1 MILFTVA
8 VGLVRILGGPGDVD
22 RMMAAQ
28 LIGTG
33 GIGSLLLIAAATGA
47 RGVEDVALGLALLAA
62 FASAAFVNS
71 GAPAEDSDAADGP
84 MSFVDLFSIV
94 AIGAGAFFFLAGTV
108 GLLRFP
114 DALSRL
120 HALTK
125 ADNLGL
131 GLIVLGL
138 LPRAESPLAAFKLVA
153 IWALVQLAGATTAQL
168 VGRARAAQGNGRM
181 SVLQALDIGL
191 AFLVFAV
198 AAWTIF
204 ARGAFAA
211 TVGYVVYGLLLSLV
225 WIRLFAVDVALTE
238 AAIGSGVTGVLLIGA
253 AARLRGA
260 ETEDEKSLSGLPR
273 LFAAVLCILV
283 ALALAWV
290 VLLFPDEGPSLAPQ
304 SMQHLPETG
313 LGNPVTAVLIAYRA
327 FDTML
332 EKVVLVLAVVGVWS
346 LAVDRYWGGAPG
358 EARAERPEPTLAL
371 LAQVLAPLG
380 ILVGVHIFWVGADEP
395 GGAFQGGAI
404 LAAMW
409 IIVMMAR
416 LTEAP
421 PTSAFW
427 LRLALV
433 AGPLVFLVAGVAG
446 AIFAGG
452 FFAYPP
458 GFAKPVILFIEA
470 FMVLSIAVT
479 LPMLV
484 AGPPRREPKVDG
496 SP

>member
-1 MILFTVA
+1 
-8 VGLVRILGGPGDVD
+8 
-22 RMMAAQ
+22 
-28 LIGTG
+28 
-33 GIGSLLLIAAATGA
+33 
-47 RGVEDVALGLALLAA
+47 
-62 FASAAFVNS
+62 
-71 GAPAEDSDAADGP
+71 
-84 MSFVDLFSIV
+84 
-94 AIGAGAFFFLAGTV
+94 
-108 GLLRFP
+108 
-114 DALSRL
+114 
-120 HALTK
+120 
-125 ADNLGL
+125 
-131 GLIVLGL
+131 
-138 LPRAESPLAAFKLVA
+138 
-153 IWALVQLAGATTAQL
+153 
-168 VGRARAAQGNGRM
+168 M

-204 ARGAFAA
+204 ARGGFAA

-260 ETEDEKSLSGLPR
+260 ETEADEKSLRGLPR
-273 LFAAVLCILV
+273 LFIAGLCVLV
-283 ALALAWV
+283 ALALAAV
-290 VLLFPDEGPSLAPQ
+290 VLLFPDSGPSLAPQ
-304 SMQHLPETG
+304 AMRHLPETG

-332 EKVVLVLAVVGVWS
+332 EKAVLVLAVVGVWS
-346 LAVDRYWGGAPG
+346 LAADRYWGGAPG
-358 EARAERPEPTLAL
+358 EARAERPEPTLAF

-380 ILVGVHIFWVGADEP
+380 ILVGIHIFWVGADEP

-409 IIVMMAR
+409 MIVMMAR

-421 PTSAFW
+421 RTSAFW

-433 AGPLVFLVAGVAG
+433 AGPLVFLIAGVGG
-446 AIFAGG
+446 AIFAGR

-458 GFAKPVILFIEA
+458 GFAKPAILFIEA
-470 FMVLSIAVT
+470 FMVLSIAVA

-484 AGPPRREPKVDG
+484 AGPPRREPRADR
-496 SP
+496 SR

>member
-1 MILFTVA
+1 
-8 VGLVRILGGPGDVD
+8 
-22 RMMAAQ
+22 
-28 LIGTG
+28 
-33 GIGSLLLIAAATGA
+33 
-47 RGVEDVALGLALLAA
+47 
-62 FASAAFVNS
+62 
-71 GAPAEDSDAADGP
+71 
-84 MSFVDLFSIV
+84 
-94 AIGAGAFFFLAGTV
+94 
-108 GLLRFP
+108 
-114 DALSRL
+114 
-120 HALTK
+120 
-125 ADNLGL
+125 
-131 GLIVLGL
+131 
-138 LPRAESPLAAFKLVA
+138 
-153 IWALVQLAGATTAQL
+153 
-168 VGRARAAQGNGRM
+168 M

-198 AAWTIF
+198 AAWAIF
-204 ARGAFAA
+204 ASGAFAA

-260 ETEDEKSLSGLPR
+260 ETAGDEKPLSGLSR
-273 LFAAVLCILV
+273 LFAAGLCVLV
-283 ALALAWV
+283 TSALAGV
-290 VLLFPDEGPSLAPQ
+290 VLLFPDQGTSLAPQ

-346 LAVDRYWGGAPG
+346 LAADRYWGGAPG
-358 EARAERPEPTLAL
+358 EPRAERPEPTLAF

-380 ILVGVHIFWVGADEP
+380 ILVGVHVFWVGADEP

-409 IIVMMAR
+409 MIVMMAR

-421 PTSAFW
+421 QTSAIW

-433 AGPLVFLVAGVAG
+433 SGPMVFLLAGVSG
-446 AIFAGG
+446 AVFAGG
-452 FFAYPP
+452 FLAYPP

-479 LPMLV
+479 LPTLV
-484 AGPPRREPKVDG
+484 AGPPRREPRR
-496 SP
+496 

>member
-1 MILFTVA
+1 
-8 VGLVRILGGPGDVD
+8 
-22 RMMAAQ
+22 
-28 LIGTG
+28 
-33 GIGSLLLIAAATGA
+33 
-47 RGVEDVALGLALLAA
+47 
-62 FASAAFVNS
+62 
-71 GAPAEDSDAADGP
+71 
-84 MSFVDLFSIV
+84 
-94 AIGAGAFFFLAGTV
+94 
-108 GLLRFP
+108 
-114 DALSRL
+114 
-120 HALTK
+120 
-125 ADNLGL
+125 
-131 GLIVLGL
+131 
-138 LPRAESPLAAFKLVA
+138 
-153 IWALVQLAGATTAQL
+153 
-168 VGRARAAQGNGRM
+168 M

-211 TVGYVVYGLLLSLV
+211 TVAYVVYGLLLSLV

-260 ETEDEKSLSGLPR
+260 ETEDERSLTGLPR
-273 LFAAVLCILV
+273 VFTAVLCVLITV
-283 ALALAWV
+283 ALAAV
-290 VLLFPDEGPSLAPQ
+290 VLLFPEQGPSLAPQ

-346 LAVDRYWGGAPG
+346 LAADRYWGGAPG
-358 EARAERPEPTLAL
+358 EPRAERPEPTLAF

-380 ILVGVHIFWVGADEP
+380 ILVGIHIFWVGADEP

-421 PTSAFW
+421 STSAFW
-427 LRLALV
+427 LRLALI
-433 AGPLVFLVAGVAG
+433 AGPLVFLIAGVGG

-458 GFAKPVILFIEA
+458 GLAKPVILFIEA

-484 AGPPRREPKVDG
+484 VGPPRREPKR
-496 SP
+496 

>member
-1 MILFTVA
+1 
-8 VGLVRILGGPGDVD
+8 
-22 RMMAAQ
+22 
-28 LIGTG
+28 
-33 GIGSLLLIAAATGA
+33 
-47 RGVEDVALGLALLAA
+47 
-62 FASAAFVNS
+62 
-71 GAPAEDSDAADGP
+71 
-84 MSFVDLFSIV
+84 
-94 AIGAGAFFFLAGTV
+94 
-108 GLLRFP
+108 
-114 DALSRL
+114 
-120 HALTK
+120 
-125 ADNLGL
+125 
-131 GLIVLGL
+131 
-138 LPRAESPLAAFKLVA
+138 
-153 IWALVQLAGATTAQL
+153 
-168 VGRARAAQGNGRM
+168 M
-181 SVLQALDIGL
+181 SVLKALDIGL

-225 WIRLFAVDVALTE
+225 WIRVFAVDVALTE

-260 ETEDEKSLSGLPR
+260 HTEDEKSLTGPSR
-273 LFAAVLCILV
+273 IFAAGLCVLI
-283 ALALAWV
+283 ALALAAV
-290 VLLFPDEGPSLAPQ
+290 VLLFPDQGPSLALQ

-346 LAVDRYWGGAPG
+346 LAADRYWGGAPG
-358 EARAERPEPTLAL
+358 EPRAERPEPTLAFL
-371 LAQVLAPLG
+371 TQVLAPLG
-380 ILVGVHIFWVGADEP
+380 VLVGIHIFWVGANEP

-416 LTEAP
+416 LSEAP
-421 PTSAFW
+421 PTSAVW
-427 LRLALV
+427 LRLGLV
-433 AGPLVFLVAGVAG
+433 AGPLVFMASGVAG

-470 FMVLSIAVT
+470 FMVLSIAMT

-484 AGPPRREPKVDG
+484 AGPPRREPRR
-496 SP
+496 

>member
-1 MILFTVA
+1 
-8 VGLVRILGGPGDVD
+8 
-22 RMMAAQ
+22 
-28 LIGTG
+28 
-33 GIGSLLLIAAATGA
+33 
-47 RGVEDVALGLALLAA
+47 
-62 FASAAFVNS
+62 
-71 GAPAEDSDAADGP
+71 
-84 MSFVDLFSIV
+84 
-94 AIGAGAFFFLAGTV
+94 
-108 GLLRFP
+108 
-114 DALSRL
+114 
-120 HALTK
+120 
-125 ADNLGL
+125 
-131 GLIVLGL
+131 
-138 LPRAESPLAAFKLVA
+138 
-153 IWALVQLAGATTAQL
+153 
-168 VGRARAAQGNGRM
+168 M

-204 ARGAFAA
+204 APGAFAA

-260 ETEDEKSLSGLPR
+260 QAEDEKTLSALPR
-273 LFAAVLCILV
+273 VFTAGLCILV
-283 ALALAWV
+283 SLVLAWV

-313 LGNPVTAVLIAYRA
+313 LGNPVTAVLIAYRG

-346 LAVDRYWGGAPG
+346 LAADRHWGGAPG
-358 EARAERPEPTLAL
+358 EARAERPEPTLAF

-380 ILVGVHIFWVGADEP
+380 ILVGVHVFWVGADEP

-427 LRLALV
+427 LRLALI
-433 AGPLVFLVAGVAG
+433 AGPLVFLIAGVAG
-446 AIFAGG
+446 TIFAGG

-484 AGPPRREPKVDG
+484 AGPPRREPKR
-496 SP
+496 

>member
-1 MILFTVA
+1 
-8 VGLVRILGGPGDVD
+8 
-22 RMMAAQ
+22 
-28 LIGTG
+28 
-33 GIGSLLLIAAATGA
+33 
-47 RGVEDVALGLALLAA
+47 
-62 FASAAFVNS
+62 
-71 GAPAEDSDAADGP
+71 
-84 MSFVDLFSIV
+84 
-94 AIGAGAFFFLAGTV
+94 
-108 GLLRFP
+108 
-114 DALSRL
+114 
-120 HALTK
+120 
-125 ADNLGL
+125 
-131 GLIVLGL
+131 
-138 LPRAESPLAAFKLVA
+138 
-153 IWALVQLAGATTAQL
+153 
-168 VGRARAAQGNGRM
+168 M

-260 ETEDEKSLSGLPR
+260 ETAAREGSLSGLPR
-273 LFAAVLCILV
+273 VFTAGLCILV
-283 ALALAWV
+283 AVALAGV

-346 LAVDRYWGGAPG
+346 LAADRYWGGAPG
-358 EARAERPEPTLAL
+358 EARAERPEPTLAF

-421 PTSAFW
+421 STSAFW
-427 LRLALV
+427 LRLALI
-433 AGPLVFLVAGVAG
+433 AGPIVFLIAGVGG

-496 SP
+496 SR